1 MHKAKS
7 ILMVVENLSVPSDP
21 RVWREAQTLRQ
32 LGFQVCIISPK
43 GEIRDKDAYACID
56 GIHIY
61 RYHLPLAK
69 QAPFGYMKE
78 YLVALLKTF
87 GLSLKIWYRHGFS
100 VIHAAN
106 PPDIFFVLG
115 LFYRFFG
122 KAYVFDQHD
131 LAPETFRVKFSGR
144 MALCYWLLRRCE
156 YYSYRTADIVITT
169 NVSQKRFAIKRGR
182 CHPEK
187 IFVVRNG
194 PEIARYVPVAHEPA
208 LKQGKRFL
216 LVYIGI
222 MGAQD
227 GVEYALYALQKLVYQ
242 RGRQDILLTLM
253 GDGDR
258 LPSLKLL
265 THRLHLDPYVHFTGW
280 VQRHDLL
287 RYLTMADI
295 GLSPDPSNELNDR
308 STMLKTMEYMA
319 MGEPVVAF
327 DLPETRYSAQEAAL
341 YATPNSVEDFADKI
355 EVLLNNAEL
364 RQRMGIYGRKRIAEE
379 LCWERTKLQ
388 LLRAYETLFVTT
400 DTMEIETESLSEKG
414 KEDLLLSTI
423 SGE

>member
-1 MHKAKS
+1 MRKAKN

-32 LGFQVCIISPK
+32 LGFRVCIISPK
-43 GEIRDKDAYACID
+43 GETRDKSAYDCID

-61 RYHLPLAK
+61 RYHPAPAK
-69 QAPFGYMKE
+69 HTSFGYMKE
-78 YLVALLKTF
+78 YLLALLKTF

-106 PPDIFFVLG
+106 PPDIFFILG

-131 LAPETFRVKFSGR
+131 LAPEMFRVKFQGR
-144 MALCYWLLRRCE
+144 LALCYRLLRFCE

-169 NVSQKRFAIKRGR
+169 NASQRQLAIKRGR

-187 IFVVRNG
+187 VFVVRNG
-194 PEIARYVPVAHEPA
+194 PDIARYAPVAAEPS

-222 MGAQD
+222 MGTQD
-227 GVEYALYALQKLVYQ
+227 GVDYALYALQKLVHQ
-242 RGRQDILLTLM
+242 RGRQDVLLALM
-253 GDGDR
+253 GDGDQ
-258 LPSLKLL
+258 LPALKAL
-265 THRLHLDPYVHFTGW
+265 THQLRLDPYVHFTGW

-319 MGEPVVAF
+319 MGKPVVAF

-341 YATPNSVEDFADKI
+341 YATANSVEDFADKI
-355 EVLLNNAEL
+355 AILLDDAEL
-364 RQRMGIYGRKRIAEE
+364 RRHMGAYGRKRIAEE
-379 LCWERTKLQ
+379 LCWERSKLP
-388 LLRAYETLFVTT
+388 LWRAYETLFATAG
-400 DTMEIETESLSEKG
+400 TMEVETASLSAKG
-414 KEDLLLSTI
+414 KEDLLPSI
-423 SGE
+423 IGGE